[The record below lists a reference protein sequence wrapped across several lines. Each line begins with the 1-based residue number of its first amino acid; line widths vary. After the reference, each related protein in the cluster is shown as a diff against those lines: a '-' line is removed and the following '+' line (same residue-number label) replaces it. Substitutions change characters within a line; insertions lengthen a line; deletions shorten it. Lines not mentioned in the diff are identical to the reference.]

1 MVNTYMKFSIFLA
14 VKEMQIK
21 TILTFHLIPIRTATS
36 NACED
41 MGESNPLL
49 VGIYIS
55 AATMEIKKSV
65 WRLLKKLKLQLTYD
79 PANSSG
85 NT

>member
-1 MVNTYMKFSIFLA
+1 MKFSIFLA

-21 TILTFHLIPIRTATS
+21 TILTFHLIPIRTATKETTS